1 MNMLAM
7 RFAVVRFM
15 PYIQTREFANV
26 GIILICPKTGFF
38 DYKLEFKYQRLSKF
52 FRYFDAKIFKQAMNS
67 FSNELERIKA
77 NLKRSSNRDP
87 ELLRALLDHLARPR
101 DAIICTSDIGVTTGE
116 SEKKELDRL
125 FSYYA
130 EHSFAKDQR
139 EEILTK
145 NIQKMIREIQTPFPF
160 VQVKVGDDNEYY
172 ANFPL
177 VQKQGERIRKIIK
190 PLYLGQDNS
199 SEIIQ
204 KSDKWISV
212 INRLRDFSSI
222 EEDTKIMFPFESA
235 QDQTERQKKAFELI
249 TRDAKKARIELVNK
263 DDIAKIESFVL
274 S

>member
-26 GIILICPKTGFF
+26 GIVLICPKTGFF
-38 DYKLEFKYQRLSKF
+38 DYKLEFKYGRLSNF
-52 FRYFDAKIFKQAMNS
+52 FRYFDAKIFKQAMHS
-67 FSNELERIKA
+67 FSNELEKIKE
-77 NLKRSSNRDP
+77 KRSSNRDP
-87 ELLRALLDHLARPR
+87 EFLRALLNHLARPR
-101 DAIICTSDIGVTTGE
+101 DAIICTSDIGVTTGK

-145 NIQKMIREIQTPFPF
+145 NIENLIRDMQIPFPF

-263 DDIAKIESFVL
+263 DDIAKIESFAL

>member
-26 GIILICPKTGFF
+26 GIVLICPKTGFF
-38 DYKLEFKYQRLSKF
+38 DYKLEFKYGRLSNF
-52 FRYFDAKIFKQAMNS
+52 FRYFDAKIEK
-67 FSNELERIKA
+67 IKG
-77 NLKRSSNRDP
+77 KRSSNRGP
-87 ELLRALLDHLARPR
+87 EFLRALLNHLARPR

-177 VQKQGERIRKIIK
+177 VQKQEERIRKIIK

-249 TRDAKKARIELVNK
+249 IRDARKAQIELVNK
-263 DDIAKIESFVL
+263 DDIAKIKRFAL

>member
-38 DYKLEFKYQRLSKF
+38 DYKLEFKYRRLSNF
-52 FRYFDAKIFKQAMNS
+52 FRYFDGKIFKQAMHS
-67 FSNELERIKA
+67 FSNELEKIKE

-87 ELLRALLDHLARPR
+87 EFLRALLNHLARPR
-101 DAIICTSDIGVTTGE
+101 DAIICTSDIGVTTGK

-145 NIQKMIREIQTPFPF
+145 NIENLIRDMQIPFPF

-199 SEIIQ
+199 SEIIK

-235 QDQTERQKKAFELI
+235 QNPTERQKKAFEI
-249 TRDAKKARIELVNK
+249 IFRDTKQARIELVNK
-263 DDIAKIESFVL
+263 DDIAKIKRFAL